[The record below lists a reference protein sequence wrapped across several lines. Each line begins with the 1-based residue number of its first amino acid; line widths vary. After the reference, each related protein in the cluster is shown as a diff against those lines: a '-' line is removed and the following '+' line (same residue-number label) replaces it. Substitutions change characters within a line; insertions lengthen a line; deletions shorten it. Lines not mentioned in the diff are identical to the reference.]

1 MFPSH
6 DQFANLTRDGYG
18 HGATSNLYNAI
29 MKSFYEESIDFV
41 TMHYI
46 VNNRKEK
53 FWKEARKL
61 KIPPQYRMYEKQKN
75 NVANYPN
82 NQYSFFGGNN
92 WVTWL
97 KQV

>member
-1 MFPSH
+1 MPI
-6 DQFANLTRDGYG
+6 NLLKLTRDGYG
-18 HGATSNLYNAI
+18 HGATSSLYNAI

-53 FWKEARKL
+53 FWEEARKL

-75 NVANYPN
+75 NVANYPD